1 MSKII
6 LNKVK
11 VMQGLTNKY
20 VDNISKSQ
28 SISHRVVLLTQN
40 HEEVKDQP
48 GDTKLKILCTFSFV
62 QRLN

>member
-20 VDNISKSQ
+20 VDNISKDQ
-28 SISHRVVLLTQN
+28 SISHRDVLLTQN

-48 GDTKLKILCTFSFV
+48 GDTKKVF
-62 QRLN
+62 QHR